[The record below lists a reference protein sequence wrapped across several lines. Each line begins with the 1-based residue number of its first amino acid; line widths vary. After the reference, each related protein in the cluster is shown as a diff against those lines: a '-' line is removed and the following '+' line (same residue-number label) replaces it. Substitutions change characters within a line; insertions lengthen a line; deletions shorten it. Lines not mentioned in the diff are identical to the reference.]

1 MKRTAYY
8 LALSLA
14 VALTVTLASCCS
26 KPPEPSYP
34 WLDTPEHFPELTHPI
49 DNELTFKRWE
59 LGRRLFFETKLS
71 LDGSKSCASC
81 HFPQTSF
88 ATNFPTNKGVG
99 GAEGVR
105 NSPSLANIG
114 YHPNFTREGGVPTLE
129 MQVLVPIQ
137 EENEF
142 HNNILD
148 IADTLNNYPSY
159 VEASFQA
166 YGTEVTPFV
175 ITRAISCFERTLIS
189 GNSPYDRYIAGDS
202 TALNHSEIAG
212 LEVFEAKGCTACH
225 SGIFQSN
232 FSIENNGLYEVFSDA
247 GLFNLT
253 GDEGDRGKFKVP
265 SLRNV
270 ALTHP
275 YMHDGSLMNLDEV
288 INHYVSG
295 GSSNP
300 NKSHLIVPFELS
312 DTERHDL
319 KSFLEALTDQEF
331 VNWASG
337 L

>member
-1 MKRTAYY
+1 MKRTAYN

-99 GAEGVR
+99 GTEGVR

-114 YHPNFTREGGVPTLE
+114 YHPHFTREGGVPTLE

-212 LEVFEAKGCTACH
+212 LEVLKQRAAQPVTQGF
-225 SGIFQSN
+225 
-232 FSIENNGLYEVFSDA
+232 
-247 GLFNLT
+247 FNQI
-253 GDEGDRGKFKVP
+253 
-265 SLRNV
+265 S
-270 ALTHP
+270 
-275 YMHDGSLMNLDEV
+275 
-288 INHYVSG
+288 
-295 GSSNP
+295 
-300 NKSHLIVPFELS
+300 
-312 DTERHDL
+312 
-319 KSFLEALTDQEF
+319 Q
-331 VNWASG
+331 
-337 L
+337 